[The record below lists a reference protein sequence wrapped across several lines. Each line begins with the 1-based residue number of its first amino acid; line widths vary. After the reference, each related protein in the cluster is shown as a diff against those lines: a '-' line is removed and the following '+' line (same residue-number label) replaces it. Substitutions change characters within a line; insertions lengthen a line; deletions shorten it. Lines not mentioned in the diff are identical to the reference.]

1 MGWESSVGPDDGRP
15 WWFRTEAR
23 RIGCEEG
30 MNVLVPFLWLAAET
44 CIAGDEQTERLVLA
58 DITGDVSRVARG
70 TSRHLPPID
79 SGAGRANG
87 TSVGCVGRAYKRV
100 WPQTSTHTSS
110 CIEMVRGCIK

>member
-1 MGWESSVGPDDGRP
+1 MGGQGELD
-15 WWFRTEAR
+15 T
-23 RIGCEEG
+23 EEG